1 MDFVQINNLC
11 MCQVTS
17 KIFFYMFFVL
27 RGCVGDGGST
37 LNDDDSYSVLV
48 IFIVVSG

>member
-1 MDFVQINNLC
+1 MDFVQINKLC
-11 MCQVTS
+11 LCQVTS
-17 KIFFYMFFVL
+17 KIFFYMFFL
-27 RGCVGDGGST
+27 FCGGVGDGGST